1 MNFRRNTK
9 QRNPD
14 INLTPLVDVV
24 LLLVLFFM
32 VTAQFSVLP
41 GLKLALP
48 GVDPSSR
55 VEVRHEER
63 LEITLTA
70 AGDLFFE
77 DQPTTI
83 KNLPLHLERTGASG
97 NDAVIVVTADREV
110 SYGRIIK
117 IMDTLRLEGFNR
129 VVFAASPE
137 KPGEEQESFR

>member
-9 QRNPD
+9 QRIPD

-41 GLKLALP
+41 GLKLSLP
-48 GVDPSSR
+48 GVDQSSKVR
-55 VEVRHEER
+55 VQPEER

-70 AGDLFFE
+70 AGDLYFE
-77 DQPTTI
+77 DQPTTL

-97 NDAVIVVTADREV
+97 SDAVIVVTADRSV
-110 SYGRIIK
+110 SYGQIIK
-117 IMDTLRLEGFNR
+117 IMDTLRIEGFNR

-137 KPGEEQESFR
+137 KPGEEKESFK